1 MWDIFNL
8 HDFMKFNNILFIF
21 VKLRL
26 FKSFFFKKSIT
37 LFFKEYN
44 TIYVKHKSEEIN
56 IYLIVF
62 V

>member
-1 MWDIFNL
+1 
-8 HDFMKFNNILFIF
+8 MKFDHILFIF
-21 VKLRL
+21 ARLRL
-26 FKSFFFKKSIT
+26 LKSFFKKSIT

>member
-1 MWDIFNL
+1 
-8 HDFMKFNNILFIF
+8 MKFNNILFIF